1 MRIRH
6 NRGKKTTLHM
16 SLLAVVAAG
25 MTTIIGCELDSFFDP
40 SVVGRW
46 ERTPVTLPIL
56 TRVDL
61 IEPNTGENLPIST
74 VEVEDLIPQFT
85 EYRLQPGDTIRVS
98 IFELYAPGVT
108 TTEIRRIS
116 RVGQI
121 RLPVVGE
128 LTVIGMSAPALEK
141 IVSDILDQKGV
152 LRDAEVNVAVVD
164 SVSDTY
170 TVYGEPVLGSTNIG
184 TYAIP
189 RPDFRLLD
197 ALALAR
203 GVPGRTR
210 KLWVYRTSTTLTE
223 DLMRAQLGQL
233 SPETLEGGAD
243 ANAEELVDTLINE
256 MNPDAMDD
264 QPVETA
270 ADRMQG
276 PRDEWINVDGR
287 WVRASGPG
295 QVDASKLN
303 IERLAEIY
311 RIRIIEIP
319 YQDLLDG
326 DVRYNIVI
334 RPGDVIRIP
343 PQRGGFVYAAG
354 EIARPGAY
362 TVPAE
367 NELTVTGLISA
378 AGGLGP
384 IAIPDR
390 VDLRR
395 RVGVDHEAI
404 VRFNL
409 RDIYDGQAPNIY
421 LKPNDE
427 INVGTNFLAQPL
439 AVFRNGLRMTYG
451 FGFILDQNFNQDVF
465 GGDTN

>member
-1 MRIRH
+1 MRICQVA
-6 NRGKKTTLHM
+6 GKKTTLHA
-16 SLLAVVAAG
+16 SLLAVVIASMG
-25 MTTIIGCELDSFFDP
+25 TIIGCELDSFFDP

-56 TRVDL
+56 TRMDL
-61 IEPNTGENLPIST
+61 IEPNTGEELPISS
-74 VEVEDLIPQFT
+74 VEVEDLVPSFT
-85 EYRLQPGDTIRVS
+85 EYRIQPGDTIRVS

-108 TTEIRRIS
+108 TTELRRVNN
-116 RVGQI
+116 VGKT
-121 RLPVVGE
+121 RLPVIGE
-128 LTVIGMSAPALEK
+128 LRIVGVTPSGLEK
-141 IVSDILDQKGV
+141 IVADILDEKGV
-152 LRDAEVNVAVVD
+152 LRDAEVNVSVVD
-164 SVSDTY
+164 SVFDTF

-210 KLWVYRTSTTLTE
+210 KLWVYRTSQTLTE
-223 DLMRAQLGQL
+223 DLMKEQLGQL
-233 SPETLEGGAD
+233 SPEALEGGTD
-243 ANAEELVDTLINE
+243 ANAEELVDTLINQ
-256 MNPDAMDD
+256 MGPDANDD
-264 QPVETA
+264 QPVTTA
-270 ADRMQG
+270 AERMQG

-287 WVRASGPG
+287 WVRAASPG
-295 QVDASKLN
+295 DVNASELN

-311 RIRIIEIP
+311 KIRIIEIP
-319 YQDLLDG
+319 YQALLDG

-334 RPGDVIRIP
+334 RAGDLIRIP

-367 NELTVTGLISA
+367 NELTVTGLIAA
-378 AGGLGP
+378 AGGLGS

-395 RVGVDHEAI
+395 RVGLDHEAI

-409 RDIYDGQAPNIY
+409 RDIYDGQAPNFY

-427 INVGTNFLAQPL
+427 VNVGTNFLAQPL
-439 AVFRNGLRMTYG
+439 AVFRNGLRMSYG
-451 FGFILDQNFNQDVF
+451 FGFILDRNFNSDVF
-465 GGDTN
+465 GNNN